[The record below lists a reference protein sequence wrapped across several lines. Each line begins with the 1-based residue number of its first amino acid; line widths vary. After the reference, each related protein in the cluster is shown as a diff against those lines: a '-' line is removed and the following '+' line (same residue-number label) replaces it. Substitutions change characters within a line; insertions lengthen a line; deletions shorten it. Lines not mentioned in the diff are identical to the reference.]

1 MTRSNTPLASTP
13 LSAAAERQRIRSGA
27 HGGPTAGLAPG
38 HVQANL
44 AILPADW
51 AGDFL
56 RFCQANPKA
65 CPVLA
70 VSEVGDPTLPTL
82 GQGIDIRSD
91 VPRYRVYRD
100 GVLMEEPTD
109 ITGLWRDDF
118 VSFLIG
124 CSFSFEEALLA
135 DGVPVRHIA
144 LDRNVPMY
152 ETGIPCVPA
161 GRFSGNMVVS
171 MRPMT
176 PRDAIRAIQITSR
189 FPSVHGAP
197 VHFGDPAAIGIR
209 DIAAPEHGEAVPIEP
224 GEVPVFWACGVTPQ
238 VAIRNARPPIA
249 IAHSPGTMLIT
260 DLLNTQLSVL

>member
-1 MTRSNTPLASTP
+1 MTI
-13 LSAAAERQRIRSGA
+13 LSAAAERLRIRSGA
-27 HGGPTAGLAPG
+27 YSGQTAGLARG

-56 RFCQANPKA
+56 RFCQANPKP
-65 CPVLA
+65 CPLLA

-82 GQGIDIRSD
+82 GAGIDIRTD
-91 VPRYRVYRD
+91 VPRYRVYQD
-100 GVLMEEPTD
+100 GVLTDGPTD
-109 ITGLWRDDF
+109 ITDLWRDDF

-135 DGVPVRHIA
+135 DGVPVRHVE
-144 LDRNVPMY
+144 LNRNVPMY
-152 ETGIPCVPA
+152 ETNIDCVPA
-161 GRFSGNMVVS
+161 GRFSGKMVVS

-197 VHFGDPAAIGIR
+197 VHFGDPAAIGVR
-209 DIAAPEHGEAVPIEP
+209 DIADPEHGEAVPIAP

-238 VAIRNARPPIA
+238 VAIRTARPPIA
-249 IAHSPGTMLIT
+249 ITHSPGTMLIT
-260 DLLNTQLSVL
+260 DLLNTHLSVL

>member
-1 MTRSNTPLASTP
+1 MTA
-13 LSAAAERQRIRSGA
+13 LSAAAERLRIRSGA
-27 HGGPTAGLAPG
+27 YAGQTAGLARG

-44 AILPADW
+44 AILPAEW

-56 RFCQANPKA
+56 RFCQANPKP
-65 CPVLA
+65 CPLLA
-70 VSEVGDPTLPTL
+70 VSEVGDPALPTL
-82 GQGIDIRSD
+82 GTDIDIRTD

-100 GVLMEEPTD
+100 GVLTEEPTD
-109 ITGLWRDDF
+109 IRDLWQGDF

-144 LDRNVPMY
+144 MNRNVPMF
-152 ETGIPCVPA
+152 ETNIDCVPA
-161 GRFSGNMVVS
+161 GRFSGKMVVS
-171 MRPMT
+171 MRPMS

-209 DIAAPEHGEAVPIEP
+209 DITKPEHGEAVPVEP

-238 VAIRNARPPIA
+238 VAIRTARPPIA
-249 IAHSPGTMLIT
+249 ITHSPGTMLIT
-260 DLLNTQLSVL
+260 DLLNTHLSVL